1 MTSATL
7 IYFPHLNEIPPQRNG
22 LTGAPYTTENTVGS
36 RPKLEPDL
44 TLSYDE
50 KWDLPFPWPWE
61 IWVRDY
67 NRRS

>member
-36 RPKLEPDL
+36 RPKLVPDL

-50 KWDLPFPWPWE
+50 K
-61 IWVRDY
+61 
-67 NRRS
+67 